1 MLGFLEE
8 KSLFGAESN
17 NDINTY
23 IENPWEDLLKEKFVP
38 GAKPCIDI
46 NSYVEKPCEGL
57 FEKEKKEEGE
67 IVERYIIKE

>member
-23 IENPWEDLLKEKFVP
+23 IENP
-38 GAKPCIDI
+38 
-46 NSYVEKPCEGL
+46 
-57 FEKEKKEEGE
+57 
-67 IVERYIIKE
+67 